1 MGDVVNLSGL
11 EREDDEPQG
20 EVLGADA
27 TAFEEDVRAFA
38 LALLGHRPEL
48 GLPENA
54 NLLADIL
61 TAFRDFDA
69 RKAGLRRAET
79 GDHGELSD
87 DSFHLSV
94 EG

>member
-1 MGDVVNLSGL
+1 MGDVVNLSGPGP
-11 EREDDEPQG
+11 EEDESQG
-20 EVLGADA
+20 EVPGADE
-27 TAFEEDVRAFA
+27 TAFAEDARAFA
-38 LALLGHRPEL
+38 LALLVHRPEL

-69 RKAGLRRAET
+69 QKAGLQRAET

-87 DSFHLSV
+87 DSFHLSMD
-94 EG
+94 G